1 MGPLFLQLFV
11 APSGRVADWVRY
23 LAHGASSESAMLH
36 RLRACG
42 LFVGLSDDR
51 RFFVLV
57 LIFLVFLFLVTI
69 VVGISRRH
77 GVGAD
82 AGRASSSNNR
92 CHLRSKSRCRSSG
105 YCNEVGTLLSRAQQS
120 PNAPLAEQ
128 ARNRDHHSG
137 NPPSQAYKQQKVAQE
152 KRHTRLTATTSP
164 MQGDVNTS
172 KYSL

>member
-69 VVGISRRH
+69 AVGISRRH

-82 AGRASSSNNR
+82 AGRASSSSNR

-105 YCNEVGTLLSRAQQS
+105 YCNEVGTFTLPSPTVASCSVSSAGSQS
-120 PNAPLAEQ
+120 HQ
-128 ARNRDHHSG
+128 SVD
-137 NPPSQAYKQQKVAQE
+137 PPSQA
-152 KRHTRLTATTSP
+152 
-164 MQGDVNTS
+164 
-172 KYSL
+172 